1 MRVEFRVATSF
12 RELGRVRKKLEKLVP
27 TLIFG
32 KSRIFAIFS
41 RKNRENREKKH
52 GNYRNISKI
61 RKTAISET
69 GENENFGKNRL
80 TQGLSS
86 QMGHTKKIFKK
97 NLIRIQMKNKGKFD
111 KKCKK
116 KKNCDEEQKKELT
129 HLFRHDAKTNEFLQ
143 RY

>member
-1 MRVEFRVATSF
+1 LYVYVEKNNIRKNSYALLVATSF

-41 RKNRENREKKH
+41 RKNCENRKKKH
-52 GNYRNISKI
+52 GNYRNISEI
-61 RKTAISET
+61 RKMAISET

-97 NLIRIQMKNKGKFD
+97 TSLGYK
-111 KKCKK
+111 
-116 KKNCDEEQKKELT
+116 
-129 HLFRHDAKTNEFLQ
+129 
-143 RY
+143 